1 MNIGSISR
9 FVLNHKAWVAGFWLV
24 VTIASVAALP
34 WVFDNLSN
42 SFDMP
47 GSESADMVA
56 ETAAIYGNDGS
67 FAPLVMV
74 VTLPEGETVDS
85 AGFRDEWLALES
97 AVTKAEP
104 SARLV
109 SWATTGDPAFV
120 ADDGRTTFGLVYLAT
135 DGFTLRGLDAV
146 QEAMEGVTIAESP
159 VLLTGRP
166 VLESEG
172 GEEGGGGV
180 LIETLIGGVGALVV
194 LLYIFG
200 SALAFMPLIIAA
212 VSILTSFLVI
222 GGLTTVLDINSIVQ
236 FLVALIGLGVA
247 IDYALLVVKRWREER
262 LAGNPNEL
270 AVQRDME
277 TAGHAVVFSGT
288 TVGIGLLALIAVPVP
303 FFRGLGVGGM
313 VIPLTSVLVTM
324 TLLPVILATIGP
336 AMDRIGIGRNRQ
348 ESHRGW
354 ERWGGLIVR
363 NRWAAAIVGLV
374 LLVLLMIPATQISI
388 GSPRPDSLNS
398 SGEPR
403 IGLEAL
409 QSSGIDAGVL
419 DPLTILVHGDPAPV
433 VDAVDGV
440 DGIRGAVAPDNEQW
454 RRDGTAPSSLVAV
467 IPQSNGDSATGR
479 DLTSDVRSAIDG
491 QAGDP
496 LVGGG
501 PAGSADF
508 VETVYG
514 SFPLMILLV
523 AVVTYVLLV
532 RAFRSLL
539 LPLKA
544 LFLNVLSVAAAYGV
558 LVVVWQWG
566 WGSELIWGIESTG
579 SITDWIPIMT
589 FAFLFGLSMDYE
601 VFIMHRIREEYDAGH
616 DTDTAIVRGLA
627 FTGKLVTCA
636 ALILFLAFVAM
647 SSTPETE
654 IKMMATGLAAGII
667 IDATVIR
674 AFLVPALTSLLGK
687 WNWWLPSWL
696 GWIAPKPVTMTPAAD
711 SAQPRRAGSPDALAE
726 APGS

>member
-9 FVLNHKAWVAGFWLV
+9 FVLRHKAWVASFWLA
-24 VTIASVAALP
+24 VTVASVALMP
-34 WVFDNLSN
+34 WVFDNLSE

-47 GSESADMVA
+47 GSESADMA
-56 ETAAIYGNDGS
+56 METSAIYGNDGA

-74 VTLPEGETVDS
+74 VTLPEGQSVDS
-85 AGFRDEWLALES
+85 ARVRDEWLALES
-97 AVTKAEP
+97 TVVAAEP

-120 ADDGRTTFGLVYLAT
+120 SDDGRTVFGLVYFAT
-135 DGFTLRGLDAV
+135 DGFAPRGLAEARESVEDA
-146 QEAMEGVTIAESP
+146 TIAGAP

-166 VLESEG
+166 VLESEFS
-172 GEEGGGGV
+172 GEAEGEGGGGALV
-180 LIETLIGGVGALVV
+180 ETLIGGVGALVV

-200 SALAFMPLIIAA
+200 SALALTPLIIAA
-212 VSILTSFLVI
+212 VSILTSFLII
-222 GGLTTVLDINSIVQ
+222 GGLTTVMDINSIVQ
-236 FLVALIGLGVA
+236 FLVALVGLGVA
-247 IDYALLVVKRWREER
+247 IDYALLVVRRWREER

-270 AVQRDME
+270 AVQRAME

-288 TVGIGLLALIAVPVP
+288 TVGIGLVALIAVPVP
-303 FFRGLGVGGM
+303 FFRGMGVGGM
-313 VIPLTSVLVTM
+313 VIPLASVLVTI

-336 AMDRIGIGRNRQ
+336 AMDRVGLKKKAEN
-348 ESHRGW
+348 HRGW
-354 ERWGGLIVR
+354 ERWAAFVVR
-363 NRWAAAIVGLV
+363 HRGASAVVGLV
-374 LLVLLMIPATQISI
+374 LLALLIIPATQIAI
-388 GSPRPDSLNS
+388 GTPRPDSLNS

-403 IGLEAL
+403 IGLETL
-409 QSSGIDAGVL
+409 ESSGIDAGVV

-433 VDAVDGV
+433 VEAVAGLDGV
-440 DGIRGAVAPDNEQW
+440 RGAVAPDNEQW
-454 RRDGTAPSSLVAV
+454 RQDGTGLVAV
-467 IPQSNGDSATGR
+467 IPQSNGESADGR
-479 DLTSDVRSAIDG
+479 DVTRDVRAAVDG
-491 QAGDP
+491 LAGDP

-501 PAGSADF
+501 PARSADF
-508 VETVYG
+508 VGRVYG
-514 SFPLMILLV
+514 GFPLMILMV

-579 SITDWIPIMT
+579 AITDWIPIMI

-601 VFIMHRIREEYDAGH
+601 VFILHRMREEHDGGH
-616 DTDTAIVRGLA
+616 GTDLAIVRGLA

-654 IKMMATGLAAGII
+654 IKIMATGLAAGII

-674 AFLVPALTSLLGK
+674 AFLVPALTSLMGK
-687 WNWWLPSWL
+687 WNWWLPRGLQWF
-696 GWIAPKPVTMTPAAD
+696 APQPAAITQA
-711 SAQPRRAGSPDALAE
+711 SPAPASTLVAGPAMDA
-726 APGS
+726 

>member
-1 MNIGSISR
+1 MNTGSISR
-9 FVLNHKAWVAGFWLV
+9 FVLKHKALVASFWLI
-24 VTIASVAALP
+24 VTIASIISLP
-34 WVFDNLSN
+34 WVFDNLSE
-42 SFDMP
+42 SFEMP
-47 GSESADMVA
+47 GSESADMA
-56 ETAAIYGNDGS
+56 TETAAIYGNDGS
-67 FAPLVMV
+67 FAPLVLV
-74 VTLPEGETVDS
+74 VTLPEGQSVDS

-97 AVTKAEP
+97 QVVTTEP

-109 SWATTGDPAFV
+109 SWATTGDQAFV
-120 ADDGRTTFGLVYLAT
+120 SEDGRTTFGLVYFAT
-135 DGFTLRGLDAV
+135 DGFQLKGLTAV
-146 QEAMEGVTIAESP
+146 QDALEGATVAGEP
-159 VLLTGRP
+159 VYLTGRP
-166 VLESEG
+166 VLESTG
-172 GEEGGGGV
+172 GEEGDSGV
-180 LIETLIGGVGALVV
+180 LIETLIGGLGALVV
-194 LLYIFG
+194 LLYVFG

-212 VSILTSFLVI
+212 VSILSSFLVI
-222 GGLTTVLDINSIVQ
+222 GGLTTVMDINSIVQ

-270 AVQRDME
+270 AVQRAME

-288 TVGIGLLALIAVPVP
+288 TVGIGLLALVAVPVP
-303 FFRGLGVGGM
+303 FFRGMGVGGM

-336 AMDRIGIGRNRQ
+336 AMDRIGIKSNKQ
-348 ESHRGW
+348 ETHRGW
-354 ERWGGLIVR
+354 ERWGNFVVKH
-363 NRWAAAIVGLV
+363 RWPSAVVGLLMLA
-374 LLVLLMIPATQISI
+374 LLVIPATQISI
-388 GSPRPDSLNS
+388 GAPRPDSLNS
-398 SGEPR
+398 SGGPK

-409 QSSGIDAGVL
+409 ESSGIDVGVM

-433 VDAVDGV
+433 AEAVVGLDGV
-440 DGIRGAVAPDNEQW
+440 RGAVAPDNEQW
-454 RRDGTAPSSLVAV
+454 RQDGTGLVAV

-479 DLTSDVRSAIDG
+479 ELTSDVRAAIDD

-496 LVGGG
+496 MVGGG
-501 PAGSADF
+501 PAASADF
-508 VETVYG
+508 IETVYG

-523 AVVTYVLLV
+523 AVVTYILLV

-579 SITDWIPIMT
+579 SITDWIPIMV

-601 VFIMHRIREEYDAGH
+601 VFIMHRMREEYDEGH
-616 DTDTAIVRGLA
+616 DTDHAIVRGLA

-647 SSTPETE
+647 SSAPQTE
-654 IKMMATGLAAGII
+654 IKVMATGLAAGII

-674 AFLVPALTSLLGK
+674 AFLVPALTSLMGK
-687 WNWWLPSWL
+687 WNWWLPSSIA
-696 GWIAPKPVTMTPAAD
+696 WIAPKPLVVTPAAD
-711 SAQPRRAGSPDALAE
+711 LARSTISAEPADA
-726 APGS
+726 